1 MGKQVMKA
9 SIKYDNDI
17 GFEKTKEILANEL
30 SKFLVDSE
38 FVKSEMWFEE
48 GNLKQSIE
56 LTLYDEKIENV
67 YEEENIYEEDVLKK
81 QNIYEENVLKKQKN
95 VKNIESDKINETLK
109 ELTFITEIFKEN
121 QMKMISYF
129 SFSKEENEEIF
140 KVVEKLDE
148 LKMINEDIGKDY
160 YIKVCN
166 MFREILE
173 IDNKL
178 IINIDGNDIIVNV
191 VNEKADGT
199 LKYVKPLYLDK
210 EKGEVILK
218 EMDA

>member
-38 FVKSEMWFEE
+38 FVKSDMWFEE

-95 VKNIESDKINETLK
+95 VKNIELDKINETLK

>member
-81 QNIYEENVLKKQKN
+81 QKN
-95 VKNIESDKINETLK
+95 VKNIELDKINETLK

>member
-81 QNIYEENVLKKQKN
+81 QNIYEENVFKKQKN
-95 VKNIESDKINETLK
+95 VKNIELDKINETLK

>member
-210 EKGEVILK
+210 EKSEVILK